1 MTNGQKKQEILDI
14 LFVKEKKMKV
24 RISTEGRSIV
34 VDMEREKAETVFN
47 LLGIYLLKSANE
59 QLDKVMVPEDKKV
72 EVKPIEIV
80 RHEPKIVPGEKKN
93 LHGYKGFMYIE
104 CPHCKTVKGFNSK
117 EVRNT
122 YICGECGN
130 KFDFEE
136 ELKHL
141 NIKCQC
147 GSSFHYMTNMKE
159 NMFDINCINCG
170 NPVAVS
176 WNEKK
181 KVYDVIGE

>member
-1 MTNGQKKQEILDI
+1 
-14 LFVKEKKMKV
+14 MKV

-80 RHEPKIVPGEKKN
+80 RHEPKIVPGEKK
-93 LHGYKGFMYIE
+93 
-104 CPHCKTVKGFNSK
+104 
-117 EVRNT
+117 
-122 YICGECGN
+122 
-130 KFDFEE
+130 
-136 ELKHL
+136 
-141 NIKCQC
+141 
-147 GSSFHYMTNMKE
+147 
-159 NMFDINCINCG
+159 
-170 NPVAVS
+170 
-176 WNEKK
+176 